1 MREDR
6 AKMKMGNLKQPIRQ
20 DAINWVSKAWDSIKK
35 ETLFLVCGIA
45 NALDGSED
53 DKASDDLPSVEVES
67 EASDDDGDDSDD
79 GDILDP
85 FSEDS
90 GSDSD

>member
-1 MREDR
+1 M
-6 AKMKMGNLKQPIRQ
+6 
-20 DAINWVSKAWDSIKK
+20 
-35 ETLFLVCGIA
+35 CGIT

-67 EASDDDGDDSDD
+67 EASDDDGDIDE
-79 GDILDP
+79 LDP
-85 FSEDS
+85 FSEDL